1 MERLENWETYKGLL
15 REARQR
21 GFIRFSNNYL
31 DMDAVK
37 RYIQLGRTEYSL
49 DGNGLYICTDEGAFY
64 RMYLQCGQNEIK
76 LPRRDKPVLVR
87 NVFRQGEMS
96 AAQKEVESQL
106 QGLGF
111 SLYDESVQILA
122 KPLDFREDILAKQ
135 KRSERFLTRFG
146 LNIFYSDSSR
156 VEEIIWLRD
165 HTPELKTYHFLYET
179 MEERRQA
186 AENGFF
192 RCVSNAQG
200 EICAAQQFYVK
211 RNTIQGN
218 WLAVKPE
225 YKSKYGIGA
234 AMAYHSFAY
243 AIEHNINSY
252 FGWVVRDNIESIRY
266 HQSIGYEI
274 MDKMANEWILM

>member
-1 MERLENWETYKGLL
+1 M
-15 REARQR
+15 
-21 GFIRFSNNYL
+21 
-31 DMDAVK
+31 
-37 RYIQLGRTEYSL
+37 
-49 DGNGLYICTDEGAFY
+49 
-64 RMYLQCGQNEIK
+64 
-76 LPRRDKPVLVR
+76 VR
-87 NVFRQGEMS
+87 NVFREGNES
-96 AAQKEVESQL
+96 AAQQEVESQL

-122 KPLDFREDILAKQ
+122 RPFDAREDILAKH
-135 KRSERFLTRFG
+135 KKSESFLTRFG
-146 LNIFYSDSSR
+146 LKIFYLDSSR
-156 VEEIIWLRD
+156 VEEAIWLRD
-165 HTPELKTYHFLYET
+165 HTPELKPYHFLYET
-179 MEERRQA
+179 KEERQQA
-186 AENGFF
+186 AENGYF

-225 YKSKYGIGA
+225 YKGKYGIGA

-252 FGWVVRDNIESIRY
+252 FGWVVRDNLESIRY

-274 MDKMANEWILM
+274 MDKVAKEWILM